1 MDSDNTTL
9 VKSVSRERGN
19 VNDKLIYFFSFKCLM
34 CLCWILK
41 EQDKQLWQQDLAKNT
56 LFKILSFT
64 NHPKPKVKKKKHL
77 LSLPFKLIK
86 FFNSRFE
93 NQDKKRLD

>member
-1 MDSDNTTL
+1 
-9 VKSVSRERGN
+9 
-19 VNDKLIYFFSFKCLM
+19 M

-64 NHPKPKVKKKKHL
+64 NHPKPKVKKNIFS
-77 LSLPFKLIK
+77 LSYQLTK

-93 NQDKKRLD
+93 NQDKKRLN

>member
-1 MDSDNTTL
+1 
-9 VKSVSRERGN
+9 
-19 VNDKLIYFFSFKCLM
+19 M

-64 NHPKPKVKKKKHL
+64 NHPKPKVKKKNIFS
-77 LSLPFKLIK
+77 LSHQLTK

-93 NQDKKRLD
+93 NQDKKRLN